1 MHQPSPKSQSASRNL
16 ARGYLDAAP
25 TSSVIGVQTS
35 YLQQIKRGSVS
46 AQASYTGATM
56 KSPFPVILTAILL
69 GVLTALQLL
78 GVVATVFA
86 GVFTLNHELPSAPA
100 TPQPAFLP
108 VACFVMSVICAA
120 LAVWFLLTLIGLV
133 RLKSWARYSV
143 LVIGGLMAGF
153 GAIGIVTSIAMPFL
167 MRSVPNQ
174 SAIDPGMMR
183 GVLFVEAA
191 IWGVFTALGVALL
204 IYFTRA
210 ATRAIFFQSNP
221 VDLTPPNTSTGRPRP
236 TAVTVISWLY
246 LGTAPFCLVYAFLPF
261 PTFVLGFVFTGLAA
275 HFTYAAIGVL
285 SGSIGYSLLRLHNWA
300 RLAIYWWSALCPL
313 QAIIL
318 LTPWGARQFR
328 LATDS
333 INALNQHILGMPAAS
348 PNPASSPTGA
358 VILTALAS
366 VFVGIIVWL
375 LHRHRACFTPLPPP
389 PPLPPATEPEPQAA
403 T

>member
-1 MHQPSPKSQSASRNL
+1 
-16 ARGYLDAAP
+16 
-25 TSSVIGVQTS
+25 
-35 YLQQIKRGSVS
+35 
-46 AQASYTGATM
+46 M

-78 GVVATVFA
+78 GVVATLFV

-100 TPQPAFLP
+100 SPPLAFLP
-108 VACFVMSVICAA
+108 VACFVLSVICAA

-143 LVIGGLMAGF
+143 LVIAGLMAGF
-153 GAIGIVTSIAMPFL
+153 GAIGVVTSIAMPFL

-174 SAIDPGMMR
+174 PAIDPNMMR

-191 IWGVFTALGVALL
+191 IWGVFTALGVTLL
-204 IYFTRA
+204 IYFNRA
-210 ATRAIFFQSNP
+210 ATRAIFLLTSP

-246 LGTAPFCLVYAFLPF
+246 LGTAPFCLVYAFLPV

-275 HFTYAAIGVL
+275 HLTYATFGVLGGAIGY
-285 SGSIGYSLLRLHNWA
+285 GLLRLQNWA
-300 RLAIYWWSALCPL
+300 RLTVYWWSALCPV
-313 QAIIL
+313 QALIL

-328 LATDS
+328 LSLDS
-333 INALNQHILGMPAAS
+333 INAFNQQAFGMPAAS
-348 PNPASSPTGA
+348 QNPASSPAGA

-375 LHRHRACFTPLPPP
+375 LHRHRASFTALPAPPP
-389 PPLPPATEPEPQAA
+389 FPPATEPEPQAA